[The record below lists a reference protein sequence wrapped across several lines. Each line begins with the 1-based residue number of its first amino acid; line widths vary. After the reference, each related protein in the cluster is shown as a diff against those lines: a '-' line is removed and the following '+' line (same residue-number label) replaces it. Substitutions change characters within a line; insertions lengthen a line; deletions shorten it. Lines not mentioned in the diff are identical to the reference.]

1 MTKLVLRADASG
13 MIGAGHVSRMVAY
26 AERAVARGWE
36 VAFSGFVDNA
46 EWLAARFGELS
57 VPVLNSAVTAALA
70 EDFDVVLIDHY
81 GIGEERREVNAAGAL
96 LVSIE
101 DDVFGRR
108 AADLVVDCGFA
119 PAPRPDD
126 GSGELLRGVAYAPL
140 RDVVRDAREKRR
152 GREGAERPH
161 VTVVLGGGTEWAGT
175 VSALLHALRDTGL
188 PFVADVL
195 VRGEPVVPEAL
206 PGQEFR
212 IAPPG
217 PGLLDLLVETDVA
230 VSAAGVTLLEL
241 CCLGVPTGVV
251 KLVDNQE
258 TGYRGALDLG
268 LAAGLGSAA
277 ALADDAVETLR
288 TLLSDEEVRRRFS
301 ETASSAV
308 DGKGVDRVL
317 DRLERSLPSVEVSED
332 FRARLLALYT
342 EKQKPWGTRPTL
354 VAELDRGVSRAKLY
368 QALIDTILFLRAE
381 SREAE
386 EEWVE
391 DVADLMSDWVPPEY
405 RV

>member
-1 MTKLVLRADASG
+1 MTRLVLRADASG
-13 MIGAGHVSRMVAY
+13 TIGAGHISRMVAY

-36 VAFSGFVDNA
+36 VVFSGQVDNA
-46 EWLAARFGELS
+46 EWLAARFDELS
-57 VPVLNSAVTAALA
+57 VPVVPSASF
-70 EDFDVVLIDHY
+70 EGFDAVIVDHY
-81 GIGEERREVNAAGAL
+81 GLGELRESVNAAGAL

-119 PAPRPDD
+119 PALRPDD
-126 GSGELLRGVAYAPL
+126 GSAELLRGVAYAPL
-140 RDVVRDAREKRR
+140 REVVREAREKRR

-175 VSALLHALRDTGL
+175 VGGLLHALRDTEL

-251 KLVDNQE
+251 RLVDNQV

-268 LAAGLGSAA
+268 LAAGLGSAE
-277 ALADDAVETLR
+277 ALDAGAVETLR
-288 TLLSDEEVRRRFS
+288 TLLRDPVARQRFS
-301 ETASSAV
+301 ETAASVV
-308 DGKGVDRVL
+308 DGQGVDRVL
-317 DRLERSLPSVEVSED
+317 DRLE
-332 FRARLLALYT
+332 AILA
-342 EKQKPWGTRPTL
+342 G
-354 VAELDRGVSRAKLY
+354 D
-368 QALIDTILFLRAE
+368 
-381 SREAE
+381 
-386 EEWVE
+386 
-391 DVADLMSDWVPPEY
+391 
-405 RV
+405 

>member
-13 MIGAGHVSRMVAY
+13 TIGAGHVSRMVAY

-57 VPVLNSAVTAALA
+57 VPVLPPASY
-70 EDFDVVLIDHY
+70 DGFDVVLVDHY
-81 GIGEERREVNAAGAL
+81 GIGELRDEVNAAGAL

-126 GSGELLRGVAYAPL
+126 GSPELLRGVAYAPL
-140 RDVVRDAREKRR
+140 RDVVREAREKRR

-175 VSALLHALRDTGL
+175 VSALLHALRETGL

-251 KLVDNQE
+251 QLVDNQE

-288 TLLSDEEVRRRFS
+288 RLLSDEEVRRRFS
-301 ETASSAV
+301 ETASSVV

-317 DRLERSLPSVEVSED
+317 DRLECFLPSVEVSED
-332 FRARLLALYT
+332 FRARLLALYAG
-342 EKQKPWGTRPTL
+342 ENDSAPRALL

-391 DVADLMSDWVPPEY
+391 DVADLMTDWAPTEL

>member
-1 MTKLVLRADASG
+1 MTRLVLRADASG
-13 MIGAGHVSRMVAY
+13 TIGAGHVSRMVAY

-36 VAFSGFVDNA
+36 VVFSGQADNA
-46 EWLAARFGELS
+46 EWLAARFAELS
-57 VPVLNSAVTAALA
+57 VPVVPSVPFEGFDAV
-70 EDFDVVLIDHY
+70 VVDHY
-81 GIGEERREVNAAGAL
+81 GLGELREEVNAAGAL

-126 GSGELLRGVAYAPL
+126 GSGELLRGVAYAPM
-140 RDVVRDAREKRR
+140 RDVVRDAREKRGVR
-152 GREGAERPH
+152 ETTGRSR

-175 VSALLHALRDTGL
+175 VSALLHALRDTRV

-212 IAPPG
+212 VQPPG
-217 PGLLDLLVETDVA
+217 PGLLGLLADTDVA

-277 ALADDAVETLR
+277 ALDGAAVETLR
-288 TLLSDEEVRRRFS
+288 TLLVDKETRKRFS
-301 ETASSAV
+301 ETASSVV
-308 DGKGVDRVL
+308 DGRGVDRVL
-317 DRLERSLPSVEVSED
+317 DRI
-332 FRARLLALYT
+332 
-342 EKQKPWGTRPTL
+342 EKMVTTG
-354 VAELDRGVSRAKLY
+354 
-368 QALIDTILFLRAE
+368 
-381 SREAE
+381 
-386 EEWVE
+386 
-391 DVADLMSDWVPPEY
+391 
-405 RV
+405 

>member
-1 MTKLVLRADASG
+1 MRRLMLRADASG
-13 MIGAGHVSRMVAY
+13 TIGAGHVSRMVAY
-26 AERAVARGWE
+26 AERAVARRWE
-36 VAFSGFVDNA
+36 VVFSGRVDNA

-57 VPVLNSAVTAALA
+57 VPVVPSAPFD
-70 EDFDVVLIDHY
+70 DFDVVLVDHY
-81 GIGEERREVNAAGAL
+81 DLGELRQEVNAAGAL

-108 AADLVVDCGFA
+108 EADLVVDCGFA

-126 GSGELLRGVAYAPL
+126 GSGALLRGVAYAPL
-140 RDVVRDAREKRR
+140 RDVVREAREKRR
-152 GREGAERPH
+152 GREEAERPH

-195 VRGEPVVPEAL
+195 VRGEPTVPAAL

-217 PGLLDLLVETDVA
+217 PGLLDLLVEADVA

-251 KLVDNQE
+251 QLVDNQE

-268 LAAGLGSAA
+268 LAAGLGSAS
-277 ALADDAVETLR
+277 ALDAGAVETLR
-288 TLLSDEEVRRRFS
+288 TLLRDTEARRRLS
-301 ETASSAV
+301 EKAASVV

-317 DRLERSLPSVEVSED
+317 DRLEALEDRRCPRSSLPFSV
-332 FRARLLALYT
+332 
-342 EKQKPWGTRPTL
+342 
-354 VAELDRGVSRAKLY
+354 
-368 QALIDTILFLRAE
+368 
-381 SREAE
+381 
-386 EEWVE
+386 
-391 DVADLMSDWVPPEY
+391 
-405 RV
+405 

>member
-1 MTKLVLRADASG
+1 MTRLMLRADASG
-13 MIGAGHVSRMVAY
+13 TIGAGHVSRMVAY

-36 VAFSGFVDNA
+36 VVFSGQVDNA
-46 EWLAARFGELS
+46 EWLAARFEELS
-57 VPVLNSAVTAALA
+57 VPVKPSASFAG
-70 EDFDVVLIDHY
+70 FDAVVVDHY
-81 GIGEERREVNAAGAL
+81 GLGDLRDEVNAAGAL
-96 LVSIE
+96 LVSLE

-108 AADLVVDCGFA
+108 PADLVVDSGFA
-119 PAPRPDD
+119 PAPRPGD
-126 GSGELLRGVAYAPL
+126 GSPELLRGVTYAPL

-175 VSALLHALRDTGL
+175 VGALLHALRDTRL

-195 VRGEPVVPEAL
+195 VRGAPVVPEAL

-217 PGLLDLLVETDVA
+217 PGLLGLLVGTDVA

-251 KLVDNQE
+251 RLVENQE

-277 ALADDAVETLR
+277 ALDPGAAETLR
-288 TLLSDEEVRRRFS
+288 TLLRDPVVRRRFS
-301 ETASSAV
+301 ETAASVV
-308 DGKGVDRVL
+308 DGQGVDRVL
-317 DRLERSLPSVEVSED
+317 DRLAAV
-332 FRARLLALYT
+332 LAD
-342 EKQKPWGTRPTL
+342 G
-354 VAELDRGVSRAKLY
+354 
-368 QALIDTILFLRAE
+368 
-381 SREAE
+381 
-386 EEWVE
+386 
-391 DVADLMSDWVPPEY
+391 
-405 RV
+405 

>member
-1 MTKLVLRADASG
+1 MTRLLLRADASG
-13 MIGAGHVSRMVAY
+13 TIGAGHVSRMVAY

-36 VAFSGFVDNA
+36 VVFSGQVDNA

-57 VPVLNSAVTAALA
+57 VPVVPSVPFDGFDAV
-70 EDFDVVLIDHY
+70 VVDHY
-81 GIGEERREVNAAGAL
+81 GLGELREEVNAAGAL

-108 AADLVVDCGFA
+108 AADLVVDCGFD

-126 GSGELLRGVAYAPL
+126 GSGALLRGVAYAPM

-152 GREGAERPH
+152 GREAAERAH

-175 VSALLHALRDTGL
+175 VSALLHALRDTEL

-195 VRGEPVVPEAL
+195 VRGEPGVPEAL

-212 IAPPG
+212 VQPPG
-217 PGLLDLLVETDVA
+217 PGLLDLVVETDVA

-251 KLVDNQE
+251 KLVENQE
-258 TGYRGALDLG
+258 TGYRGALGLG

-277 ALADDAVETLR
+277 ALDDDAVETLR
-288 TLLSDEEVRRRFS
+288 TLLLDGETRRRFS
-301 ETASSAV
+301 ETASSVV
-308 DGKGVDRVL
+308 DGRGVDRVL
-317 DRLERSLPSVEVSED
+317 DRLEKMGS
-332 FRARLLALYT
+332 T
-342 EKQKPWGTRPTL
+342 E
-354 VAELDRGVSRAKLY
+354 
-368 QALIDTILFLRAE
+368 
-381 SREAE
+381 
-386 EEWVE
+386 
-391 DVADLMSDWVPPEY
+391 
-405 RV
+405 

>member
-13 MIGAGHVSRMVAY
+13 TIGAGHVSRMVAY
-26 AERAVARGWE
+26 AERAVARGWD
-36 VAFSGFVDNA
+36 VVFAGAVDNA

-57 VPVLNSAVTAALA
+57 VPVVPSVPFDGFDAV
-70 EDFDVVLIDHY
+70 VVDHY
-81 GIGEERREVNAAGAL
+81 GIGEIRGEVNAAGAL

-126 GSGELLRGVAYAPL
+126 GSGDLLRGVAYAPM
-140 RDVVRDAREKRR
+140 RDVVRSAREKRR
-152 GREGAERPH
+152 GREEAERPH

-175 VSALLHALRDTGL
+175 VSVLLHALRDTKL

-195 VRGEPVVPEAL
+195 VRGEPVVPDAL

-277 ALADDAVETLR
+277 ALDDDAVETLR
-288 TLLSDEEVRRRFS
+288 ALLLDGETRRRFS
-301 ETASSAV
+301 ETAASVV
-308 DGKGVDRVL
+308 DGHGVDRVL
-317 DRLERSLPSVEVSED
+317 DRLD
-332 FRARLLALYT
+332 
-342 EKQKPWGTRPTL
+342 
-354 VAELDRGVSRAKLY
+354 DGVG
-368 QALIDTILFLRAE
+368 
-381 SREAE
+381 
-386 EEWVE
+386 
-391 DVADLMSDWVPPEY
+391 
-405 RV
+405 